1 MAIRLEKGQRINL
14 EKDNGAKLTNFC
26 VGCNWGAI
34 VVEKTGFLGFGTKK
48 EELDVDVDLSCV
60 MTDSNGKLVDT
71 LYSPLYKKEF
81 FQAAGLPI
89 GKDWSAD
96 KSMYH
101 TPDDTEGD
109 KGGDDGLDNEIITV
123 DLTKVSPAIDQIF
136 FFLNIYQPRNIDFQ
150 KIPYVAI
157 RMYEGTPKKV
167 KSIFAQYDVAKE
179 NQFMGKNALIMG
191 KLYRRNGDWKFAA
204 IGDAF
209 DDQNDLR
216 QTVKRILTS
225 YSK

>member
-14 EKDNGAKLTNFC
+14 EKDNGAKLTSFC

-34 VVEKTGFLGFGTKK
+34 VIEKTGFLGFGTKK

-60 MTDSNGKLVDT
+60 MTDSNGKLVDA

-123 DLTKVSPAIDQIF
+123 DLTKVNPVIDQIF

-150 KIPYVAI
+150 RIPYVAI

-209 DDQNDLR
+209 DDQNDIR